1 MPWRG
6 YSGFNLHVLF
16 LNAHHLGQPMI
27 CLLIVCTLSPECACV
42 FTVTWGLVDL
52 DFDMEIVIVGCNH
65 QSVKTALQSII
76 NSIYQS
82 LAEFPLIP
90 VTLK

>member
-1 MPWRG
+1 
-6 YSGFNLHVLF
+6 
-16 LNAHHLGQPMI
+16 MI
-27 CLLIVCTLSPECACV
+27 CLLIVCTLSTECACV

-76 NSIYQS
+76 NSIYQF